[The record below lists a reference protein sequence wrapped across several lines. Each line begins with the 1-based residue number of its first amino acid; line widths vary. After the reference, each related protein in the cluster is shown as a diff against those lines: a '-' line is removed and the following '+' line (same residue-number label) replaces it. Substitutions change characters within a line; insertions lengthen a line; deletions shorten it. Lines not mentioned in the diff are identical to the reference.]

1 METTTSSRDAS
12 SKVHAALAALREI
25 QLPPEG
31 DLARSAAL
39 EVAEIVRT
47 LDADDD
53 VVIAS
58 MLQPL
63 LDGGHL
69 ERDSAAKRFGAESIR
84 LARALGQLGQF
95 GLPADWTPERGLE
108 SAQAEALRKMLLAV
122 IGDVRLVVVRLAEQ
136 LQKMRTAKNLG
147 AARQRA
153 LAVETREVYAPL
165 ANRLGVWQVKWELED
180 LAFRYLEP
188 AQYKHIA
195 AALKTRRAERERY
208 VDELKR
214 LLQDATHAAGIDAA
228 IEARP
233 KHIFSIWRKM
243 QVKQLAFEQLM
254 DIRAARILV
263 NSIAE
268 CYAALG
274 VVHSLW
280 QFIPGEF
287 DDYIATPKDNLYRS
301 IHTAVIGPGG
311 EPVEIQIRTH
321 EMHADSERGV
331 AAHWRYKEGGR
342 SNQAYERKINE
353 LRSLLAPAEAA
364 DGGRDFLDRVRVD
377 LFQDRIYVVSPKGE
391 IVDVPVGGTPLD
403 FAYQV
408 HTDLGHRTRGAKVNG
423 RMVPLDYRLKNS
435 ETVEIITAKAPQ
447 PSRDWLSPQSGFLAS
462 PRHRNKV
469 RAWFRKQNEAQNKI
483 EGRAMLERE
492 MQRLGVKSPPMV
504 ELLHEL
510 ELKNAESLHEALGLG
525 EISAAQVAGAIQR
538 LLHAREGRPQQP
550 RVGTGK
556 APAPD
561 VEVQGVGDL
570 LSTYARCCKP
580 VPPESIVGYI
590 TVGRGVSIHSQSCAN
605 LARLRAKSPA
615 RVLAVDWG
623 KLAGDEFPVDIE
635 VQAFDRRGLVRDV
648 TAALADEKISI
659 RGMTTVTDKRD
670 NVAHMR
676 LGIAISGLPQL
687 SKVLSRIAQVP
698 NVIGARR
705 KK

>member
-1 METTTSSRDAS
+1 M
-12 SKVHAALAALREI
+12 AALLDMA
-25 QLPPEG
+25 LPPEG
-31 DLARSAAL
+31 DLVRRAAL
-39 EVAEIVRT
+39 DVAEIVRA

-53 VVIAS
+53 VVIAA
-58 MLQPL
+58 MIQPL
-63 LDGGHL
+63 LDGGYIDQTGA
-69 ERDSAAKRFGAESIR
+69 EKRFGKEAAR
-84 LARALGQLGQF
+84 LARALSQLGQF
-95 GLPADWTPERGLE
+95 GLPADWTPDRGLE
-108 SAQAEALRKMLLAV
+108 AAQAEALRKMLLAM

-136 LQKMRTAKNLG
+136 LQKMRSAKDVG
-147 AARQRA
+147 TTRQRK
-153 LAVETREVYAPL
+153 LAIETREVYAPL

-188 AQYKHIA
+188 LQYKHIA
-195 AALKTRRAERERY
+195 SALKTRRSERERY
-208 VDELKR
+208 IEELKT
-214 LLQDATHAAGIDAA
+214 LLQSEMRSAGIEAVID
-228 IEARP
+228 ARP

-254 DIRAARILV
+254 DIRAARVLV
-263 NSIAE
+263 GSIAE

-321 EMHADSERGV
+321 EMHANSERGV

-353 LRSLLAPAEAA
+353 LRSLLAPTE
-364 DGGRDFLDRVRVD
+364 GTEGSRDFLDRVRVD
-377 LFQDRIYVVSPKGE
+377 LFQDRVYVLSPKGE

-435 ETVEIITAKAPQ
+435 ETVEIITAKTPQ
-447 PSRDWLSPQSGFLAS
+447 PSRDWLSTQSGFLAS

-469 RAWFRKQNEAQNKI
+469 RAWFRKQDTSQNKT

-492 MQRLGVKSPPMV
+492 LQRLGEKSPPIADLLR
-504 ELLHEL
+504 ELALDSTD
-510 ELKNAESLHEALGLG
+510 SLHEALGLG
-525 EISAAQVAGAIQR
+525 EVSAAQVAGAMQR
-538 LLHAREGRPQQP
+538 LLHARQ
-550 RVGTGK
+550 
-556 APAPD
+556 APPEHPPAREASLRAPD
-561 VEVQGVGDL
+561 IEVQGIGDL

-580 VPPESIVGYI
+580 VPPEPIVGYI
-590 TVGRGVSIHSQSCAN
+590 TVGRGVSIHSQACAN
-605 LARLRAKSPA
+605 LARLKIKSPA
-615 RVLAVDWG
+615 RVLAVDW
-623 KLAGDEFPVDIE
+623 DEMGRSDFPVDIE
-635 VQAFDRRGLVRDV
+635 VHAFDRRGLVRDV
-648 TAALADEKISI
+648 SAALADEKISI
-659 RGMTTVTDKRD
+659 QGMTTVTDKRD
-670 NVAHMR
+670 NIVRMR
-676 LGIAISGLPQL
+676 IGISIAGLPQL
-687 SKVLSRIAQVP
+687 SNVLTRIVQLP
-698 NVIGARR
+698 NVISARR